1 MPLDQAASWVRARFL
16 RYRPMHAN
24 SRTIAQH
31 PELPL
36 SLQGLL
42 EASRQ
47 LFDIER
53 PGAVKYTRPGS
64 NWRPSACEADVIAT
78 RPLVQVIAILRADS
92 SLHSFVCF
100 APVRAPMQTRRCFVV
115 MNAWRF
121 CQAALPHQARKAPC
135 GIRTHDLPLTERVLY
150 QLS

>member
-1 MPLDQAASWVRARFL
+1 MHSL
-16 RYRPMHAN
+16 REAGHAN
-24 SRTIAQH
+24 TDLACRDKGKYTSMGGRRSCSLRQVAQCWTDAR
-31 PELPL
+31 EK
-36 SLQGLL
+36 Q
-42 EASRQ
+42 
-47 LFDIER
+47 I
-53 PGAVKYTRPGS
+53 YTRPGS